1 MFYARASG
9 VAKGVGGLDCCQDG
23 GPGREARA
31 MKIKST
37 VIDIV
42 SALVAYV
49 GARWIFSGEAGV
61 FDRLPAELATFAGL
75 FLLLQLL
82 IRGRKWARKGKA

>member
-1 MFYARASG
+1 
-9 VAKGVGGLDCCQDG
+9 
-23 GPGREARA
+23 
-31 MKIKST
+31 MKLKST
-37 VIDIV
+37 FIDII

-61 FDRLPAELATFAGL
+61 FHRLLPELATFAGL

-82 IRGRKWARKGKA
+82 IRGRKWARKGKQ

>member
-1 MFYARASG
+1 
-9 VAKGVGGLDCCQDG
+9 
-23 GPGREARA
+23 
-31 MKIKST
+31 MKVKST
-37 VIDIV
+37 MIDVV

-61 FDRLPAELATFAGL
+61 FDRLLVELATFAGI

-82 IRGRKWARKGKA
+82 IRGQSLARKGKE

>member
-1 MFYARASG
+1 MFYALAPYA
-9 VAKGVGGLDCCQDG
+9 AKGVGALDCCQDG

-37 VIDIV
+37 AIDII
-42 SALVAYV
+42 SALIAYV

-61 FDRLPAELATFAGL
+61 FDRLLPELATFAGL

-82 IRGRKWARKGKA
+82 IRGRKWARKGKQ

>member
-1 MFYARASG
+1 MQAQRYDPWS
-9 VAKGVGGLDCCQDG
+9 
-23 GPGREARA
+23 
-31 MKIKST
+31 MKLKST
-37 VIDIV
+37 MVDV
-42 SALVAYV
+42 LSALVAYV

-61 FDRLPAELATFAGL
+61 FDRLFVELATFAGI